1 MANKNRAASSS
12 FASSSSSSSSRTC
25 LCSPSTH
32 PGSFRC
38 SLHKGRGPQTGK
50 SSSSTITAVHHVN
63 NQSTK
68 MKMMKKLMMTYS
80 KAHLLNAFLKLM
92 IKPSSHH
99 LQRRMN
105 FKPRPTRF
113 RTYSKH
119 GDGIL

>member
-1 MANKNRAASSS
+1 MQALMGNKIRAASPS
-12 FASSSSSSSSRTC
+12 FASSSSPSR
-25 LCSPSTH
+25 
-32 PGSFRC
+32 SFRC
-38 SLHKGRGPQTGK
+38 SLHKGRGPQAGK

-68 MKMMKKLMMTYS
+68 MKMMKKLMMTNS

-113 RTYSKH
+113 C
-119 GDGIL
+119 LMNV